1 MTPPEGH
8 SYADLHLHT
17 HGSDGLWD
25 VQDWLDR
32 ADAAGVALVGITDH
46 DSVRTVREYRR
57 NGGAD
62 PRLIPGVE
70 LTARGR
76 IVHVGVLFLDEIPE
90 DLPKRDS
97 PLLEV
102 MRWARGV
109 PGALVILVHP
119 QPFLWRRQLRRLA
132 RAGLLPD
139 AIETRF
145 PIAVGRTRSFE
156 AAAERYDLAVMGG
169 TDAHLLPAELGRHVT
184 AFPGSTAEDFAR
196 AVRART
202 TRAVTRPAGASP
214 PRSLYLIQGAYSW
227 LLPFDNWTPVARIR
241 RRLLGAAR
249 RRAVA
254 RRTTG

>member
-8 SYADLHLHT
+8 SYADMHVHT
-17 HGSDGLWD
+17 YGSDGLWG
-25 VQDWLDR
+25 VQEWLDR
-32 ADAAGVALVGITDH
+32 ADAAGVALVAVTDH
-46 DSVRTVREYRR
+46 DSVRTVRAYRR
-57 NGGAD
+57 SGGAD
-62 PRLIPGVE
+62 PRLIAGVE

-76 IVHVGVLFLDEIPE
+76 IVHVGVLFLEDIPE
-90 DLPKRDS
+90 ALPKRDT
-97 PLLEV
+97 PLMDI

-145 PIAVGRTRSFE
+145 PIAMGRTPSFE
-156 AAAERYDLAVMGG
+156 AAAERYGLAVMGG

-184 AFPGSTAEDFAR
+184 VFPGSTAEDFAT

-202 TRAVTRPAGASP
+202 TRAVSRPAGASP
-214 PRSLYLIQGAYSW
+214 PRGLYLLQGAYSW
-227 LLPFDNWTPVARIR
+227 LLPFDSWTPVARVR
-241 RRLLGAAR
+241 RWLLGAAR

-254 RRTTG
+254 APSTR